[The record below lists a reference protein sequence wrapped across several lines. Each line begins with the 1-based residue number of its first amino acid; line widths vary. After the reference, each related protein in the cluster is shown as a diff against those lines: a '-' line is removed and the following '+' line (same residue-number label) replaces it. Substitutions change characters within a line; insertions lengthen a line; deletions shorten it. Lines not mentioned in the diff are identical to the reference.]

1 MLHVY
6 ARVLNDFYF
15 RAKKGVGGWTKKVA
29 LAFLFISLSLS
40 CCCSSS
46 STGLDW
52 IDVLDRLGL
61 RWGSRLYI
69 FLLLVVHLLL
79 LSLFSFLFRGREAC
93 IFSVPS
99 TPQAV
104 IHIQCAHYIYRER
117 ERRESQQSPGC
128 SLMVFLD
135 CCCSSSL
142 SLWLPCRSSSDFQQI
157 SGTRKSI
164 QHPSPPPSPPPL
176 SMCPVY
182 SRQQDL

>member
-15 RAKKGVGGWTKKVA
+15 RAKRGVGGWTKKVA

-40 CCCSSS
+40 LSCCSS

-93 IFSVPS
+93 IFSLPS
-99 TPQAV
+99 TPPSSYTYTV
-104 IHIQCAHYIYRER
+104 CTVYIYRER
-117 ERRESQQSPGC
+117 RVSRALVPLWSFSIAAARALYLSGFHAGAVQTSSKFPAPENPSNIPPPQSP
-128 SLMVFLD
+128 
-135 CCCSSSL
+135 
-142 SLWLPCRSSSDFQQI
+142 
-157 SGTRKSI
+157 
-164 QHPSPPPSPPPL
+164 PSL
-176 SMCPVY
+176 SMCPDIAA
-182 SRQQDL
+182 SKTFKNKK